1 MNVNDSEQIAALLAS
16 AGYEATGQAQKADVI
31 ILNTCSIREKA
42 AQKVYSRLGR
52 FKDYKLENPD
62 IIIAVGGCLAQQ
74 WGEKFFK
81 KAPCLDI
88 VFGTYNIQ
96 NVPELIKR
104 VQKSS
109 RRITDTAF
117 GVEGRFGGRL
127 SRTVTG
133 RSSAYVSIMQGCNNF
148 CAYCVVPYL
157 RGPEESREVADIVQ
171 EVENLAAQ
179 GVKEVTLLGQNVNSY
194 GQTLR
199 IKADFASLLRTIAAV
214 GGIERIRFT
223 TSHPKDISPELI
235 RCFEEVDI
243 LCEHIHLPVQSGS
256 DKVLRDMNRRYTRA
270 DYLQKVAALRA
281 ACPDISITSDVI
293 VGFPGETDADFA
305 ETIDLLDKIRF
316 DNLFSF
322 KYSEREGTAAASW
335 SAPALSLDG
344 KAIAPLP
351 PGKGSQEVT
360 WNIPG
365 ASQAKSFSLEVNKIK
380 GGDLFAPSSFSWR
393 ATVGPYPSIR
403 KLGYVCPLFAR
414 KFAPL
419 AAEVLAAALA
429 DPAVRALG
437 VGRLDLS
444 RAGPA
449 PASPNL
455 SLKTEAWAE
464 EDSGGGRR

>member
-42 AQKVYSRLGR
+42 TQKVYSRLGR

-322 KYSEREGTAAASW
+322 KYSEREGTAAAKFDNKVSERVK
-335 SAPALSLDG
+335 SARLKSLQLLQEQHTLAKNRSMLG
-344 KAIAPLP
+344 KIWDVLVEKRS
-351 PGKGSQEVT
+351 KGSAGEVMGRT
-360 WNIPG
+360 RT
-365 ASQAKSFSLEVNKIK
+365 NKIVNFA
-380 GGDLFAPSSFSWR
+380 GGSEL
-393 ATVGPYPSIR
+393 VGKTLPVFITHAYQH
-403 KLGYVCPLFAR
+403 
-414 KFAPL
+414 
-419 AAEVLAAALA
+419 
-429 DPAVRALG
+429 
-437 VGRLDLS
+437 
-444 RAGPA
+444 
-449 PASPNL
+449 
-455 SLKTEAWAE
+455 SLHGELLQE
-464 EDSGGGRR
+464 REIDRCS

>member
-157 RGPEESREVADIVQ
+157 RGPEESRKVADIVQ

-322 KYSEREGTAAASW
+322 KYSEREGTAAAKFDNKVSERVK
-335 SAPALSLDG
+335 SARLKSLQLLQEQHTLAKNRSMLG
-344 KAIAPLP
+344 KIWDVLVEKRS
-351 PGKGSQEVT
+351 KGSAGEVMGRT
-360 WNIPG
+360 RT
-365 ASQAKSFSLEVNKIK
+365 NKIVNFA
-380 GGDLFAPSSFSWR
+380 GGSEL
-393 ATVGPYPSIR
+393 VGKTLPVFITHAYQH
-403 KLGYVCPLFAR
+403 
-414 KFAPL
+414 
-419 AAEVLAAALA
+419 
-429 DPAVRALG
+429 
-437 VGRLDLS
+437 
-444 RAGPA
+444 
-449 PASPNL
+449 
-455 SLKTEAWAE
+455 SLHGELLQE
-464 EDSGGGRR
+464 REIDRCS

>member
-42 AQKVYSRLGR
+42 TQKVYSRLGR

-157 RGPEESREVADIVQ
+157 RGPEESREFADIVQ

-322 KYSEREGTAAASW
+322 KYSEREGTAAAKFDNKVSERVK
-335 SAPALSLDG
+335 SARLKSLQLLQEQHTLAKNRSMLG
-344 KAIAPLP
+344 KIWDVLVEKRS
-351 PGKGSQEVT
+351 KGSAGEVMGRT
-360 WNIPG
+360 RT
-365 ASQAKSFSLEVNKIK
+365 NKIVNFA
-380 GGDLFAPSSFSWR
+380 GGSEL
-393 ATVGPYPSIR
+393 VGKTLPVFITHAYQH
-403 KLGYVCPLFAR
+403 
-414 KFAPL
+414 
-419 AAEVLAAALA
+419 
-429 DPAVRALG
+429 
-437 VGRLDLS
+437 
-444 RAGPA
+444 
-449 PASPNL
+449 
-455 SLKTEAWAE
+455 SLHGELLQE
-464 EDSGGGRR
+464 REIDRCS

>member
-62 IIIAVGGCLAQQ
+62 LIIGVGGCLAQQ

-88 VFGTYNIQ
+88 VFGTYSIQ

-133 RSSAYVSIMQGCNNF
+133 RSSAFVSIMQGCNNF

-157 RGPEESREVADIVQ
+157 RGPEESREFADIVQ

-179 GVKEVTLLGQNVNSY
+179 GVKEITLLGQNVNSY

-199 IKADFASLLRTIAAV
+199 IKADFASLLRAIAAV

-235 RCFEEVDI
+235 RCFEDVDI

-270 DYLQKVAALRA
+270 DYLQKVSALRA

-322 KYSEREGTAAASW
+322 KYSEREGTAAAKFDNKVSERVK
-335 SAPALSLDG
+335 SARLKSLQLLQEQHTLVKNRSMLG
-344 KAIAPLP
+344 KIWDVLVEKRS
-351 PGKGSQEVT
+351 KGSAGEVMGRT
-360 WNIPG
+360 RT
-365 ASQAKSFSLEVNKIK
+365 NKIVNFA
-380 GGDLFAPSSFSWR
+380 GGSEL
-393 ATVGPYPSIR
+393 VGKTLPVIITHAYQHSLHGELLQER
-403 KLGYVCPLFAR
+403 KIDRCL
-414 KFAPL
+414 
-419 AAEVLAAALA
+419 
-429 DPAVRALG
+429 
-437 VGRLDLS
+437 
-444 RAGPA
+444 
-449 PASPNL
+449 
-455 SLKTEAWAE
+455 
-464 EDSGGGRR
+464 

>member
-322 KYSEREGTAAASW
+322 KYSEREGTAAAKFDNKVSERVK
-335 SAPALSLDG
+335 SARLKSLQLLQEQHTLAKNRSMLG
-344 KAIAPLP
+344 KIWDVLVEKRS
-351 PGKGSQEVT
+351 KGSAGEVMGRT
-360 WNIPG
+360 RT
-365 ASQAKSFSLEVNKIK
+365 NKIVNFA
-380 GGDLFAPSSFSWR
+380 GGSEL
-393 ATVGPYPSIR
+393 VGKTLPVFITHAYQH
-403 KLGYVCPLFAR
+403 
-414 KFAPL
+414 
-419 AAEVLAAALA
+419 
-429 DPAVRALG
+429 
-437 VGRLDLS
+437 
-444 RAGPA
+444 
-449 PASPNL
+449 
-455 SLKTEAWAE
+455 SLHGELLQE
-464 EDSGGGRR
+464 REIDRCS

>member
-62 IIIAVGGCLAQQ
+62 LIIGVGGCLAQQ

-322 KYSEREGTAAASW
+322 KYSEREGTAAAKFDNKVSERVK
-335 SAPALSLDG
+335 SARLKSLQLLQEQHTLAKNRSMLG
-344 KAIAPLP
+344 KIWDVLVEKRS
-351 PGKGSQEVT
+351 KGSAGEVMGRT
-360 WNIPG
+360 RT
-365 ASQAKSFSLEVNKIK
+365 NKIVNFA
-380 GGDLFAPSSFSWR
+380 GGSEL
-393 ATVGPYPSIR
+393 VGKTLPVFITHAYQH
-403 KLGYVCPLFAR
+403 
-414 KFAPL
+414 
-419 AAEVLAAALA
+419 
-429 DPAVRALG
+429 
-437 VGRLDLS
+437 
-444 RAGPA
+444 
-449 PASPNL
+449 
-455 SLKTEAWAE
+455 SLHGELLQE
-464 EDSGGGRR
+464 REIDRCS

>member
-1 MNVNDSEQIAALLAS
+1 MEKKYYIQTFGCQMNVNDSEQIAALLAS

-52 FKDYKLENPD
+52 FKDYKLSNPD

-88 VFGTYNIQ
+88 VFGTHNIQ

-104 VQKSS
+104 VQKYS
-109 RRITDTAF
+109 RHITDTAF

-157 RGPEESREVADIVQ
+157 RGPEESREFADIVR

-179 GVKEVTLLGQNVNSY
+179 GVKEVILLGQNVNSY

-256 DKVLRDMNRRYTRA
+256 DKVLRDMNRRYTKA

-322 KYSEREGTAAASW
+322 KYSEREGTAAAKFDNKVSERVK
-335 SAPALSLDG
+335 SARLKSLQLLQEQHTLAKNRSMLG
-344 KAIAPLP
+344 KILDVLVEKRS
-351 PGKGSQEVT
+351 KGSAGEVMGRT
-360 WNIPG
+360 RT
-365 ASQAKSFSLEVNKIK
+365 NKIVNFA
-380 GGDLFAPSSFSWR
+380 GGSEL
-393 ATVGPYPSIR
+393 VGKTLPVFITHAYQH
-403 KLGYVCPLFAR
+403 
-414 KFAPL
+414 
-419 AAEVLAAALA
+419 
-429 DPAVRALG
+429 
-437 VGRLDLS
+437 
-444 RAGPA
+444 
-449 PASPNL
+449 
-455 SLKTEAWAE
+455 SLHGELLQE
-464 EDSGGGRR
+464 REIERCS

>member
-1 MNVNDSEQIAALLAS
+1 LEKKYYIQTFGCQMNVNDSEQIAALLAS

-88 VFGTYNIQ
+88 VFGTHNIQ

-117 GVEGRFGGRL
+117 GVEGRFGGRV

-157 RGPEESREVADIVQ
+157 RGPEESREFADIVQ

-322 KYSEREGTAAASW
+322 KYSEREGTAAAKFDNKVSERVK
-335 SAPALSLDG
+335 SARLKSLQLLQEQHTLAKNRSMLG
-344 KAIAPLP
+344 KIWDVLVEKRS
-351 PGKGSQEVT
+351 KGSAGEVMGRT
-360 WNIPG
+360 RT
-365 ASQAKSFSLEVNKIK
+365 NKIVNFA
-380 GGDLFAPSSFSWR
+380 GGSEL
-393 ATVGPYPSIR
+393 VGKTLPVFITHAYQH
-403 KLGYVCPLFAR
+403 
-414 KFAPL
+414 
-419 AAEVLAAALA
+419 
-429 DPAVRALG
+429 
-437 VGRLDLS
+437 
-444 RAGPA
+444 
-449 PASPNL
+449 
-455 SLKTEAWAE
+455 SLHGELLQE
-464 EDSGGGRR
+464 REIDRCS

>member
-62 IIIAVGGCLAQQ
+62 LIIAVGGCLAQQ

-157 RGPEESREVADIVQ
+157 RGPEESRKVADIVQ

-322 KYSEREGTAAASW
+322 KYSEREGTAAAKFDNKVSERVK
-335 SAPALSLDG
+335 SARLKSLQLLQEQHTLAKNRSMLG
-344 KAIAPLP
+344 KIWDVLVEKRS
-351 PGKGSQEVT
+351 KGSAGEVMGRT
-360 WNIPG
+360 RT
-365 ASQAKSFSLEVNKIK
+365 NKIVNFA
-380 GGDLFAPSSFSWR
+380 GGSEL
-393 ATVGPYPSIR
+393 VGKTLPVFITHAYQH
-403 KLGYVCPLFAR
+403 
-414 KFAPL
+414 
-419 AAEVLAAALA
+419 
-429 DPAVRALG
+429 
-437 VGRLDLS
+437 
-444 RAGPA
+444 
-449 PASPNL
+449 
-455 SLKTEAWAE
+455 SLHGELLQE
-464 EDSGGGRR
+464 REIDRCS

>member
-1 MNVNDSEQIAALLAS
+1 LEKKYYIQTFGCQMNVNDSEQIAALLAS

-62 IIIAVGGCLAQQ
+62 LIIGVGGCLAQQ

-104 VQKSS
+104 VQKTS

-157 RGPEESREVADIVQ
+157 RGPEESREFADIVQ

-322 KYSEREGTAAASW
+322 KYSEREGTAAAKFDNKVSERVK
-335 SAPALSLDG
+335 SARLKSLQLLQEQHTLAKNRSMLG
-344 KAIAPLP
+344 KIWDVLVEKRS
-351 PGKGSQEVT
+351 KGSAGEVMGRT
-360 WNIPG
+360 RT
-365 ASQAKSFSLEVNKIK
+365 NKIVNFA
-380 GGDLFAPSSFSWR
+380 GGSEL
-393 ATVGPYPSIR
+393 VGKTLPVYITHAYQHSLHGELLQER
-403 KLGYVCPLFAR
+403 KIDRC
-414 KFAPL
+414 
-419 AAEVLAAALA
+419 
-429 DPAVRALG
+429 
-437 VGRLDLS
+437 S
-444 RAGPA
+444 
-449 PASPNL
+449 
-455 SLKTEAWAE
+455 
-464 EDSGGGRR
+464 

>member
-1 MNVNDSEQIAALLAS
+1 LEKKYYIQTFGCQMNVNDSEQIAALLAS

-62 IIIAVGGCLAQQ
+62 LIIGVGGCLAQQ

-88 VFGTYNIQ
+88 VFGTYSIQ

-133 RSSAYVSIMQGCNNF
+133 RSSAFVSIMQGCNNF

-157 RGPEESREVADIVQ
+157 RGPEESREFADIVQ

-179 GVKEVTLLGQNVNSY
+179 GVKEITLLGQNVNSY

-199 IKADFASLLRTIAAV
+199 IKADFASLLRAIAAV

-235 RCFEEVDI
+235 RCFEDVDI

-270 DYLQKVAALRA
+270 DYLQKVSALRA

-322 KYSEREGTAAASW
+322 KYSEREGTAAAKFDNKVSERVK
-335 SAPALSLDG
+335 SARLKSLQLLQEQHTLVKNRSMLG
-344 KAIAPLP
+344 KIWDVLVEKRS
-351 PGKGSQEVT
+351 KGSAGEVMGRT
-360 WNIPG
+360 RT
-365 ASQAKSFSLEVNKIK
+365 NKIVNFA
-380 GGDLFAPSSFSWR
+380 GGSEL
-393 ATVGPYPSIR
+393 VGKTLPVIITHAYQHSLHGELLQER
-403 KLGYVCPLFAR
+403 KIDRCL
-414 KFAPL
+414 
-419 AAEVLAAALA
+419 
-429 DPAVRALG
+429 
-437 VGRLDLS
+437 
-444 RAGPA
+444 
-449 PASPNL
+449 
-455 SLKTEAWAE
+455 
-464 EDSGGGRR
+464 

>member
-52 FKDYKLENPD
+52 FKDYKLSNPD

-88 VFGTYNIQ
+88 VFGTHNIQ

-104 VQKSS
+104 VQKYS
-109 RRITDTAF
+109 RHITDTAF

-157 RGPEESREVADIVQ
+157 RGPEESREFADIVR

-179 GVKEVTLLGQNVNSY
+179 GVKEVILLGQNVNSY

-256 DKVLRDMNRRYTRA
+256 DKVLRDMNRRYTKA

-322 KYSEREGTAAASW
+322 KYSEREGTAAAKFDNKVSERVK
-335 SAPALSLDG
+335 SARLKSLQLLQEQHTLAKNRSMLG
-344 KAIAPLP
+344 KILDVLVEKRS
-351 PGKGSQEVT
+351 KGSAGEVMGRT
-360 WNIPG
+360 RT
-365 ASQAKSFSLEVNKIK
+365 NKIVNFA
-380 GGDLFAPSSFSWR
+380 GGSEL
-393 ATVGPYPSIR
+393 VGKTLPVFITHAYQH
-403 KLGYVCPLFAR
+403 
-414 KFAPL
+414 
-419 AAEVLAAALA
+419 
-429 DPAVRALG
+429 
-437 VGRLDLS
+437 
-444 RAGPA
+444 
-449 PASPNL
+449 
-455 SLKTEAWAE
+455 SLHGELLQE
-464 EDSGGGRR
+464 REIERCS

>member
-1 MNVNDSEQIAALLAS
+1 LEKKYYIQTFGCQMNVNDSEQIAALLAS

-52 FKDYKLENPD
+52 FKDYKLENPNLV
-62 IIIAVGGCLAQQ
+62 IAVGGCLAQQ

-88 VFGTYNIQ
+88 VFGTHNIQ

-104 VQKSS
+104 VQKTP

-117 GVEGRFGGRL
+117 GVEGRFSGKL
-127 SRTVTG
+127 SRPVTG
-133 RSSAYVSIMQGCNNF
+133 RSSAYVSIMQGCNNY

-157 RGPEESREVADIVQ
+157 RGPEESRELADIIQ
-171 EVENLAAQ
+171 EAESLAAQ

-199 IKADFASLLRTIAAV
+199 IKADFASLLRAIAEV

-223 TSHPKDISPELI
+223 TSHPKDLSPELI
-235 RCFEEVDI
+235 RCFEVIDI

-305 ETIDLLDKIRF
+305 ETMDLLDRIRF

-322 KYSEREGTAAASW
+322 KYSEREGTAAAKFDNKVGERVK
-335 SAPALSLDG
+335 SARLKSLQLLQEQHTLAKNQSMLG
-344 KAIAPLP
+344 KTWDVLVENRS
-351 PGKGSQEVT
+351 KGSAGEIMGRT
-360 WNIPG
+360 RT
-365 ASQAKSFSLEVNKIK
+365 NKIVNFV
-380 GGDLFAPSSFSWR
+380 GGSEL
-393 ATVGPYPSIR
+393 VGKTLPVFITHAYQH
-403 KLGYVCPLFAR
+403 
-414 KFAPL
+414 
-419 AAEVLAAALA
+419 
-429 DPAVRALG
+429 
-437 VGRLDLS
+437 
-444 RAGPA
+444 
-449 PASPNL
+449 
-455 SLKTEAWAE
+455 SLHGELLPEKEI
-464 EDSGGGRR
+464 DRCS

>member
-62 IIIAVGGCLAQQ
+62 LIIAVGGCLAQQ

-157 RGPEESREVADIVQ
+157 RGPEESREFADIVQ

-322 KYSEREGTAAASW
+322 KYSEREGTAAAKFDNKVSERVK
-335 SAPALSLDG
+335 SARLKSLQLLQEQHTLAKNRSMLG
-344 KAIAPLP
+344 KIWDVLVEKRS
-351 PGKGSQEVT
+351 KGSAGEVMGRT
-360 WNIPG
+360 RT
-365 ASQAKSFSLEVNKIK
+365 NKIVNFA
-380 GGDLFAPSSFSWR
+380 GGSEL
-393 ATVGPYPSIR
+393 VGKTLPVFITHAYQH
-403 KLGYVCPLFAR
+403 
-414 KFAPL
+414 
-419 AAEVLAAALA
+419 
-429 DPAVRALG
+429 
-437 VGRLDLS
+437 
-444 RAGPA
+444 
-449 PASPNL
+449 
-455 SLKTEAWAE
+455 SLHGELLQE
-464 EDSGGGRR
+464 REIDRCS

>member
-157 RGPEESREVADIVQ
+157 RGPEESREFADIVQ

-322 KYSEREGTAAASW
+322 KYSEREGTAAAKFDNKVSERVK
-335 SAPALSLDG
+335 SARLKSLQLLQEQHTLAKNRSMLG
-344 KAIAPLP
+344 KIWDVLVEKRS
-351 PGKGSQEVT
+351 KGSAGEVMGRT
-360 WNIPG
+360 RT
-365 ASQAKSFSLEVNKIK
+365 NKIVNFA
-380 GGDLFAPSSFSWR
+380 GGSEL
-393 ATVGPYPSIR
+393 VGKTLPVFITHAYQH
-403 KLGYVCPLFAR
+403 
-414 KFAPL
+414 
-419 AAEVLAAALA
+419 
-429 DPAVRALG
+429 
-437 VGRLDLS
+437 
-444 RAGPA
+444 
-449 PASPNL
+449 
-455 SLKTEAWAE
+455 SLHGELLQE
-464 EDSGGGRR
+464 REIDRCS